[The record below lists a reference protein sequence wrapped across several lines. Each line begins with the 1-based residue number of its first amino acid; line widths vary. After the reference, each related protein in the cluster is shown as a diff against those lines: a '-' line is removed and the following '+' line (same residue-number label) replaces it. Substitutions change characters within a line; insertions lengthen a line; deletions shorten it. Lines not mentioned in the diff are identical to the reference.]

1 MPNTNSVSRAK
12 IPDRRRTAG
21 PVDGTIGANRTFYPT
36 IDTVAGDKTGSFDR
50 SQKTTEVFDFCFR
63 GVRCHL
69 QIKPSHVEAEFVA
82 VAGGDTNMDCLTG
95 NTRDTGLNPAKESTV
110 RLG

>member
-1 MPNTNSVSRAK
+1 MSWAEG
-12 IPDRRRTAG
+12 TAG
-21 PVDGTIGANRTFYPT
+21 GTIVANRTFYPT
-36 IDTVAGDKTGSFDR
+36 GDTVAGDKTGSFDR
-50 SQKTTEVFDFCFR
+50 SQKTTEVFDFSFSV
-63 GVRCHL
+63 VRCHH

-82 VAGGDTNMDCLTG
+82 VTGGDTNMDCLTG

>member
-1 MPNTNSVSRAK
+1 M
-12 IPDRRRTAG
+12 RRVTS
-21 PVDGTIGANRTFYPT
+21 PVDGTIGVNRTSYPT
-36 IDTVAGDKTGSFDR
+36 SDTVAGDKTGSFDR
-50 SQKTTEVFDFCFR
+50 SQKTAEVFDFSFR